1 MVTLPIRSGVEA
13 VVRWVWLV
21 YRLPRQP
28 SSPRIAVWR
37 GLRRLGVAQVA
48 DGVAA
53 LPLDARTREQ
63 LEWIADEVVEA
74 GGEASVWVVE
84 PTSQATGRRLA
95 EAMAAERA
103 EEYRELIGEAHA
115 AIDEDGATRR
125 RVVRRLRRQ
134 LRRIRRRDYFPPV
147 ERDQAEAAVQTLVA
161 RLEEGQ
167 SVGGA

>member
-1 MVTLPIRSGVEA
+1 M
-13 VVRWVWLV
+13 RWVWLV